1 MYQLPLKGKVRLTT
15 PFGKKGTWACGFHTG
30 IDLVGDSSKNVYP
43 LARGTVESVDGHG
56 SSYGRHVCV
65 RHLDGNVSLY
75 AHLAAV
81 YVDKGQKVGPST
93 VLGREGATGNASGSH
108 LHLEIHRG
116 SYQYPPKNSS
126 PAKCSWL
133 LDPAAALGIEN
144 KAGQVKEAMNSN
156 EPSAWAKE
164 AWAWAKEKGIVDGT
178 RPKDNVT
185 REELAAVIWSAIEL
199 VNKSK

>member
-15 PFGKKGTWACGFHTG
+15 PFGKKGNWACGFHTG

-43 LARGTVESVDGHG
+43 LAGGTVESIDSHG
-56 SSYGRHVCV
+56 SSYGRHVCI
-65 RHLDGNVSLY
+65 RHPDGNVSLY

-144 KAGQVKEAMNSN
+144 KAGQVKEAMDERTN
-156 EPSAWAKE
+156 
-164 AWAWAKEKGIVDGT
+164 
-178 RPKDNVT
+178 
-185 REELAAVIWSAIEL
+185 LAPGRKRL
-199 VNKSK
+199 GRGQRKRGL

>member
-15 PFGKKGTWACGFHTG
+15 PFGKKGNWACGFHTG

-43 LARGTVESVDGHG
+43 LAGGTVESIDGHG
-56 SSYGRHVCV
+56 SSYGRHVCI

-116 SYQYPPKNSS
+116 SYQYPLKNSS